1 MTRTLSLALLCLL
14 PALATADESD
24 GGYGR
29 WEVVT
34 EMKMSGPDGENT
46 FSSKTTE
53 CRSTESI
60 DESSSE
66 WTMNNCRA
74 ENRGSKG
81 RSRSS
86 LRCEGADGEL
96 TETVS
101 ETTADSRS
109 FETVSTITTVSGG
122 QKSVNVTTIKG
133 RRIGDCPDE

>member
-1 MTRTLSLALLCLL
+1 MTRTLSLALMCLL
-14 PALATADESD
+14 PALATADEAD

-34 EMKMSGPDGENT
+34 EMKMSGPDGENN

-66 WTMNNCRA
+66 WSMNNCRA
-74 ENRGSKG
+74 QSSGSKG
-81 RSRSS
+81 RARST

-101 ETTADSRS
+101 ETTADHRS
-109 FETVSTITTVSGG
+109 FETVTTMT
-122 QKSVNVTTIKG
+122 VNTTTIKG